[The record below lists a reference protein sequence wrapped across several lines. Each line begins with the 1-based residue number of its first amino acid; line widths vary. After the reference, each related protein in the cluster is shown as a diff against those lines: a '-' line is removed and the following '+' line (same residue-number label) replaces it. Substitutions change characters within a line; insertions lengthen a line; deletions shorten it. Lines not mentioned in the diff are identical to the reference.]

1 MDDKINKI
9 KETFKPDNTK
19 YRYKRTVDAIK
30 LEKGMDIPD
39 WLVKGV
45 GEGKVT
51 LRGIS
56 KFTRDEPYCVVSNLV
71 AKHNIHKGYYIV
83 HDDGYYYAKCIEE
96 FEQDYEKVEQ

>member
-19 YRYKRTVDAIK
+19 YRSKRTVDAIK
-30 LEKGMDIPD
+30 LEKGMDTPD

-71 AKHNIHKGYYIV
+71 GRFEIYKDYYIV
-83 HDDGYYYAKCIEE
+83 HDSGYYYARDSEQ
-96 FEQDYEKVEQ
+96 FEQDYEKVE